1 MNQPTSNGV
10 SRRTFLAAG
19 AGAVLIVGIAA
30 AAKRFRIFASA
41 ADAEAGRL
49 NAWVMIDADGSVVIT
64 THRAEMGQ
72 GAYSVV
78 PQIVAE
84 ELDVDYDSVRIVV
97 ADGDNDRYGNQVT
110 GGSST
115 VRSGINALLVA
126 GATARDLLVRAAA
139 EQWAVPAEQ
148 CRAERGVVYHDASKR
163 SAPYGALVAVAASLK
178 PNDKPPLKAKAQYKV
193 IGQSVKR
200 RDIPSKVNGSA
211 TYGIDFRLPGMR
223 FAVVERSPRFEGRVK
238 SFDASKAKAVPGV
251 TDVVKV
257 ERDVFGHAR
266 EGVAVVATSTWAA
279 MQGRK
284 VLTVEW
290 DDSGIAAVDSV
301 ALRSRLQQATQESGL
316 EHKAQGN
323 LTAALGADALD
334 VLYETPYQAHACMEP
349 LNCTAHVTTDRA
361 EIWGPIQGPDWVRSH
376 LAAALK
382 LPMDKVTVHMTML
395 GGGFGRK
402 AFMDYPHEAAMLSRA
417 IGTPVQVVWTREDDL
432 TAGPFRPGMT
442 YRCRGDVT
450 DGRVSGLEV
459 VMAGQNMDRQE
470 PTSKATANANVVEG
484 LPEQWMSRIPAWRF
498 ADVHVP
504 TPVPVMWW
512 RSVYSSTNAFAFE
525 SFFDELARAAN
536 ADPLDF
542 RKANLDDARVSALL
556 DRLAEVSGWR
566 DRKPGAGYGMSLT
579 YCFESYAA
587 HVVKVARA
595 AGGGVRIEKVWT
607 VLDCGLAVNPDT
619 IKSQIEG
626 SIVMALGAAITH
638 EMTFVD
644 GRAAASNFDR
654 YPMPKLADVPPIEAH
669 VMASDAAPGGAGE
682 PALPGVAPAL
692 ANAIFDLTGRRHR
705 AMLIPVSGV

>member
-1 MNQPTSNGV
+1 VSNDASTGI
-10 SRRTFLAAG
+10 SRRGFLAAG
-19 AGAVLIVGIAA
+19 AGAVLVVGIAA
-30 AAKRFRIFASA
+30 ASKRFRIFSSKS
-41 ADAEAGRL
+41 DVEAEAGRL
-49 NAWVMIDADGSVVIT
+49 NAWVMIDANGAVVIT

-84 ELDVDYDSVRIVV
+84 ELEVDYDSVRIVV
-97 ADGDNDRYGNQVT
+97 ADGDSDRYGSQIT

-115 VRSGINALLVA
+115 VRGGINALLVA

-139 EQWAVPAEQ
+139 EQWAVPPAQ
-148 CRAERGVVYHDASKR
+148 CRAERGVVYHDQSKR
-163 SAPYGALVAVAASLK
+163 SAPYGALVAAAAALK
-178 PNDKPPLKAKAQYKV
+178 PNDKPPLKSKAQYKV
-193 IGQSVKR
+193 IGQSVQR

-257 ERDVFGHAR
+257 EREVFGHAR

-284 VLTVEW
+284 ALVVEW
-290 DDSGIAAVDSV
+290 DDSGIAPVDS
-301 ALRSRLQQATQESGL
+301 ASLRSAFQKAAQDSGL
-316 EHKAQGN
+316 EHKAQGD
-323 LTAALGADALD
+323 LRAALGSDALD
-334 VLYETPYQAHACMEP
+334 VLYETPYQAHSCMEP
-349 LNCTAHVTTDRA
+349 LNCTAHVTKERA

-376 LAAALK
+376 LAGALN
-382 LPMDKVTVHMTML
+382 LPMEQVTVHMTML

-402 AFMDYPHEAAMLSRA
+402 AFLDYPHEAAMLSRA
-417 IGTPVQVVWTREDDL
+417 IGAPVQVVWTREDDL

-442 YRCRGDVT
+442 YRCRGAVA
-450 DGRVSGLEV
+450 DGRVRGLEV
-459 VMAGQNMDRQE
+459 VMIGQNMDRQE
-470 PTSKATANANVVEG
+470 PKSKATANANVVEG
-484 LPEQWMSRIPAWRF
+484 LPEQWMSRVPAWRF

-525 SFFDELARAAN
+525 SFFDELARAAG

-542 RKANLDDARVSALL
+542 RKTNLDDPRISALL
-556 DRLAEVSGWR
+556 DRVAEVSGWR
-566 DRKPGAGYGMSLT
+566 RRTPGSGYGMSLT

-595 AGGGVRIEKVWT
+595 AGGGVRIEKVWS
-607 VLDCGLAVNPDT
+607 VIDCGLAVNPDT

-626 SIVMALGAAITH
+626 SVVMALGAAITH
-638 EMTFVD
+638 EVTFTD

-669 VMASDAAPGGAGE
+669 VMASDAPPGGAGE

-692 ANAIFDLTGRRHR
+692 ANAMFDLTGNRVRSLPLR
-705 AMLIPVSGV
+705 LV